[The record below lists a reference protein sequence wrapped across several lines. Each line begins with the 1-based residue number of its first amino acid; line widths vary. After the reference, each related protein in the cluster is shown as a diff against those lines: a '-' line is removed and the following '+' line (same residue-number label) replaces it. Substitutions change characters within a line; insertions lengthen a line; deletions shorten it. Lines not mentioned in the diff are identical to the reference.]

1 MSMIV
6 MLGGLLILV
15 QGAMDVAGVVPFA
28 PPGPIADLVNAVGG
42 FVVVGAI
49 SIVAGILVLV
59 GGWMISQK
67 KKKNGSL
74 IAILFALVG
83 FAGGG
88 GFLIGTLLGLAGGVM
103 NFRVME

>member
-1 MSMIV
+1 MIV

-28 PPGPIADLVNAVGG
+28 PPGPIADLVSAVGG

>member
-1 MSMIV
+1 MIV
-6 MLGGLLILV
+6 MLGGLLILA
-15 QGAMDVAGVVPFA
+15 QGAMDVAGIVPLA
-28 PPGPIADLVNAVGG
+28 PPGPVADLVNAVGG

-49 SIVAGILVLV
+49 SIIAGILVLV

>member
-1 MSMIV
+1 

-15 QGAMDVAGVVPFA
+15 QGIVDVALAPHPPLA
-28 PPGPIADLVNAVGG
+28 PPDPIRGIINSVGG

-49 SIVAGILVLV
+49 SIVAGLALLYA
-59 GGWMISQK
+59 GWLMTHQK
-67 KKKNGSL
+67 KVLGSRL
-74 IAILFALVG
+74 AILFSIVG

-103 NFRVME
+103 NFRVIEE

>member
-1 MSMIV
+1 
-6 MLGGLLILV
+6 
-15 QGAMDVAGVVPFA
+15 MDVALAPNPPLA
-28 PPGPIADLVNAVGG
+28 PPEPIRGIIQSIG
-42 FVVVGAI
+42 FPVVGAI
-49 SIVAGILVLV
+49 SIIAGALVIF

-88 GFLIGTLLGLAGGVM
+88 GFVIGTLLGLGGGVM
-103 NFRVME
+103 NFRVLE